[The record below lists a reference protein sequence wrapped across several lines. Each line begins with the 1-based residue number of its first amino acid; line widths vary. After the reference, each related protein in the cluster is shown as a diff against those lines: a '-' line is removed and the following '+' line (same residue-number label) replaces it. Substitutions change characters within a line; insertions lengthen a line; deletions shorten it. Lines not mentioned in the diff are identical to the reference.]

1 MSNVGHM
8 SLDKVYLPQNRRVLK
23 ATRLVGV
30 LVQQDVASARD
41 VRVSLHSSVCYYT
54 VVLVSAPQ
62 CCKA

>member
-8 SLDKVYLPQNRRVLK
+8 SLDKVYLPQNGRVLK

-41 VRVSLHSSVCYYT
+41 VRVSLHSST
-54 VVLVSAPQ
+54 IPLF
-62 CCKA
+62 